1 MEPKKKKLNKKFL
14 TIVIGLG
21 VVGIA
26 IGVWVYIHS
35 QYHEKTDDAQV
46 KANMTAIIPHVGG
59 YIEKVYVSDNEMV
72 HAGDTLFTIDN
83 RDYQIKLEEAKAQV
97 AAAKSE
103 QVVSQTSIGSY
114 QQNVTTSNA
123 QANAAKG
130 NVETAK
136 IHLWRAEQDFDRYK
150 NLYEDH
156 SITEQQYEQALAA
169 KKEAQQQLNMFQNQ
183 EKAMGSQRNAAES
196 QKDISQKQVA
206 VADAKIKSAQAM
218 LDAAQLNIDYT
229 YVTAPISGQLSNV
242 DLQQGQFV
250 QPGQAMFY
258 LVNLSDKWVVAN
270 FKETQLAHMEI
281 GQLVDIDVDAFPG
294 MDLKGRVEAF
304 SPATGARFSLLPPDN
319 ATGNF
324 VKTVQRLP
332 VKIQFTEEN
341 DSTQIAQL
349 LSGMNVEIDVHI
361 K

>member
-1 MEPKKKKLNKKFL
+1 MEKKKKLNKKFL
-14 TIVIGLG
+14 VIVVGLAIVGIVIG
-21 VVGIA
+21 VSA
-26 IGVWVYIHS
+26 YIHS
-35 QYHEKTDDAQV
+35 QNHESTDDAQV

-59 YIEKVYVSDNEMV
+59 YIEKVYVSDNQMV
-72 HAGDTLFTIDN
+72 KAGDTLFTIDN

-97 AAAKSE
+97 AGAESQ
-103 QVVSQTSIGSY
+103 QVVTQTSIGSY
-114 QQNVTTSNA
+114 QQNVAASNA

-136 IHLWRAEQDFDRYK
+136 IKLWRAEQDFERYE
-150 NLYEDH
+150 NLYQDH

-169 KKEAQQQLNMFQNQ
+169 KKEAKEQLNIYENQ

-206 VADAKIKSAQAM
+206 VAEAKIASAQAM
-218 LDAAQLNIDYT
+218 RDAAQLNIDYT
-229 YVTAPISGQLSNV
+229 YVVAPISGQLSNV

-250 QPGQAMFY
+250 QPGQALFY
-258 LVNLSDKWVVAN
+258 LVNLSEKWVVAN
-270 FKETQLAHMEI
+270 FKETQLSKMRI
-281 GQLVDIDVDAFPG
+281 GQKVEIDVDAFPDMELEG
-294 MDLKGRVEAF
+294 IIEAF

-332 VKIQFTEEN
+332 VKIQFTQDN

>member
-14 TIVIGLG
+14 AIVISLG
-21 VVGIA
+21 I
-26 IGVWVYIHS
+26 IGVIIGVSVYIHS
-35 QYHEKTDDAQV
+35 QHHEQTDDAQI
-46 KANMTAIIPHVGG
+46 KANMSAIIPRVGG
-59 YIEKVYVSDNEMV
+59 YIEKVYVSDNQMV
-72 HAGDTLFTIDN
+72 NAGDTLFTIDN
-83 RDYQIKLEEAKAQV
+83 RDYQIQLEEAKAQV
-97 AAAKSE
+97 AGAES
-103 QVVSQTSIGSY
+103 QQIVTQTSIGSF
-114 QQNVTTSNA
+114 QQNVAASKA
-123 QANAAKG
+123 QANASKG

-136 IHLWRAEQDFDRYK
+136 IQLWRATQDFERYK
-150 NLYEDH
+150 NLFEDH

-169 KKEAQQQLNMFQNQ
+169 KKEAQERLNMYENQ
-183 EKAMGSQRNAAES
+183 QKAMGSQRNAAES
-196 QKDISQKQVA
+196 QKNISQKQVA

-218 LDAAQLNIDYT
+218 LDGAQLNIDYT

-250 QPGQAMFY
+250 QPGQALFY
-258 LVNLSDKWVVAN
+258 LVNLSDKWIVAN
-270 FKETQLAHMEI
+270 FKETQLSKMRI
-281 GQLVDIDVDAFPG
+281 GQKVEIDVDAFPDMKLEG
-294 MDLKGRVEAF
+294 IIEAF

-332 VKIQFTEEN
+332 VKIQFTAEN

>member
-1 MEPKKKKLNKKFL
+1 MEQKKKLNKKFL
-14 TIVIGLG
+14 AIIIALGVAAIVIG
-21 VVGIA
+21 VS
-26 IGVWVYIHS
+26 VYIHS
-35 QYHEKTDDAQV
+35 QYHEQTDDAQV

-59 YIEKVYVSDNEMV
+59 YIKKVYVSDNQMV
-72 HAGDTLFTIDN
+72 NAGDTLFTIDN

-97 AAAKSE
+97 AVAESQ
-103 QVVSQTSIGSY
+103 QVVTETSIGSY
-114 QQNVTTSNA
+114 QQNVEASNA
-123 QANAAKG
+123 QAAAAKG

-136 IHLWRAEQDFDRYK
+136 IKLWRAEQDFERYK
-150 NLYEDH
+150 NLFEDH

-169 KKEAQQQLNMFQNQ
+169 KKEATEQLSIYQNQ

-206 VADAKIKSAQAM
+206 VSKAKLKSAEAM
-218 LDAAQLNIDYT
+218 LDGAQLNIDYT
-229 YVTAPISGQLSNV
+229 YVTASITGQLSNV
-242 DLQQGQFV
+242 DIQQGQFV
-250 QPGQAMFY
+250 QPGQALFY

-270 FKETQLAHMEI
+270 FKETQLSKMQI
-281 GQLVDIDVDAFPG
+281 GQEVDIEVDAFPD
-294 MDLKGRVEAF
+294 MELKGRVEAF
-304 SPATGARFSLLPPDN
+304 SPATGARFSLLPPNN

-341 DSTQIAQL
+341 DSTQIARL

>member
-1 MEPKKKKLNKKFL
+1 MEKKKKLNKKFL
-14 TIVIGLG
+14 AIIIVLGVAAIVIG
-21 VVGIA
+21 IS
-26 IGVWVYIHS
+26 VYIHS
-35 QYHEKTDDAQV
+35 QHHEKTDDAQV

-59 YIEKVYVSDNEMV
+59 YIEKVYVSDNQMV
-72 HAGDTLFTIDN
+72 HAGDTLFTIDS
-83 RDYQIKLEEAKAQV
+83 RDYQIKLEEARAQV
-97 AAAKSE
+97 AAAES
-103 QVVSQTSIGSY
+103 QQIVSQTSIGSY
-114 QQNVTTSNA
+114 QQNVAASNA
-123 QANAAKG
+123 QADAAKG

-136 IHLWRAEQDFDRYK
+136 IKLWRAEQDFERYK

-156 SITEQQYEQALAA
+156 SITEQQYEQALAT
-169 KKEAQQQLNMFQNQ
+169 KKEATEQLSIYQNQ
-183 EKAMGSQRNAAES
+183 EKAMGSQRNAAQS

-206 VADAKIKSAQAM
+206 VADAKIKSAEAM

-229 YVTAPISGQLSNV
+229 YVVAPISGQLSNV
-242 DLQQGQFV
+242 DMQQGQYV
-250 QPGQAMFY
+250 QPGQALFY
-258 LVNLSDKWVVAN
+258 LVNLSEKWIVAN
-270 FKETQLAHMEI
+270 FKETQLSKMRI
-281 GQLVDIDVDAFPG
+281 GQKVEIDVDAFPDMKLEG
-294 MDLKGRVEAF
+294 IIEAF

-341 DSTQIAQL
+341 DSTKIAQL

>member
-1 MEPKKKKLNKKFL
+1 MEKKRKLNKKFL
-14 TIVIGLG
+14 AIVIALG
-21 VVGIA
+21 VVVII
-26 IGVWVYIHS
+26 IGVSVYIHS
-35 QYHEKTDDAQV
+35 QYHEQTDDAQV

-59 YIEKVYVSDNEMV
+59 YIEKVYVSDNQFV
-72 HAGDTLFTIDN
+72 HEGDTLFTIDN

-97 AAAKSE
+97 TAAESQQIVA
-103 QVVSQTSIGSY
+103 QTSIGSY
-114 QQNVTTSNA
+114 QQNVAASNA
-123 QANAAKG
+123 RANAAKG

-136 IHLWRAEQDFDRYK
+136 IKLWRAEQDFERYK

-169 KKEAQQQLNMFQNQ
+169 KKEAKEQLNIYENQ

-196 QKDISQKQVA
+196 QTDISEKQVA
-206 VADAKIKSAQAM
+206 VAEAKIKSAEAM
-218 LDAAQLNIDYT
+218 LDAAKLNIDYT
-229 YVTAPISGQLSNV
+229 YVTAPISGQLSSV

-250 QPGQAMFY
+250 QPGQALFY

-270 FKETQLAHMEI
+270 FKETQLTNMRL
-281 GQLVDIDVDAFPG
+281 GQKVDIDVDAFPD
-294 MDLKGRVEAF
+294 MKLKGIVEAF